1 MIEVKNI
8 SHAYGEHRVL
18 DDVCLRVGQGRV
30 MALLGPNGAGK
41 STLLR
46 VIAGELRPQGGT
58 ATMDGRALSQWKTR
72 ELARR
77 RAFLPQDSQLEF
89 PFAVE
94 EVVMLGRAPHI
105 EGSESDEDARIVREA
120 LALAGMETFA
130 ERDFTSLS
138 GGERQRVQ
146 LARVLAQAWNRTGCV
161 LLLDEPVASLDLAH
175 QHDTLRIAREWA
187 KGGACVV
194 AILHDVNLALR
205 YADDAVLIKDG
216 RIVADGPV
224 REVLTA
230 QRVSEVFSV
239 EAKSVEHSDEDP
251 PVLVISGRAR
261 D

>member
-1 MIEVKNI
+1 MIEARNI
-8 SHAYGEHRVL
+8 SHSYDAHAVLADASLRAAPGRVL
-18 DDVCLRVGQGRV
+18 
-30 MALLGPNGAGK
+30 ALLGPNGAGK
-41 STLLR
+41 TTLLR
-46 VIAGELRPQGGT
+46 VMAGELKPQSGT
-58 ATMDGRALSQWKTR
+58 ASFDGSELARWKPR

-120 LALAGMETFA
+120 LALAGMESFA
-130 ERDFTSLS
+130 ARDFTSLS

-146 LARVLAQAWNRTGCV
+146 LARVLAQAWPRKGCA

-175 QHDTLRIAREWA
+175 QHDTLRIARDWA
-187 KGGACVV
+187 QGGACVV

-205 YADDAVLIKDG
+205 YADDAVLLKDG

-230 QRVSEVFSV
+230 ERVSEVFSV
-239 EAKSVEHSDEDP
+239 IARSLELGNGEP
-251 PVLVISGRAR
+251 PVLVISK
-261 D
+261 